1 MPALAN
7 PRWERFALALFAGLD
22 GKTRIERAQSTA
34 YLAAY
39 PNCKPGNSAQ
49 SAASQLLR
57 RIKPITERVRELQA
71 EQSAKIQKKIDLSR
85 ERVGRRLDLASQM
98 AERQENPNG
107 IATAELGIAKVFHHI
122 KDDNNDT
129 DHIDFNSAQSMQDIG
144 RKLLQSVGFASP
156 DDVSIQAAIELN
168 DTFIDGLQQIHQ
180 RAQGFTLDQDEE

>member
-168 DTFIDGLQQIHQ
+168 DTFIDSLQQIHQ

>member
-39 PNCKPGNSAQ
+39 PNCKPGNSAEA
-49 SAASQLLR
+49 AASQLLR
-57 RIKPITERVRELQA
+57 RIKPITERIRELQA

-107 IATAELGIAKVFHHI
+107 IATAELGIAKVFHRI
-122 KDDNNDT
+122 EERIEEREENKL
-129 DHIDFNSAQSMQDIG
+129 DFQSAQSLHEIG
-144 RKLLQSVGFASP
+144 ERLLQSVGFREP
-156 DDVSIQAAIELN
+156 DDVSIQAAIEAN
-168 DTFIDGLQQIHQ
+168 DTLIATLEAIRDA
-180 RAQGFTLDQDEE
+180 AQGLTIE

>member
-7 PRWERFALALFAGLD
+7 PRWERFALALFAALH
-22 GKTRIERAQSTA
+22 GKTRIDPPQPTA

-39 PNCKPGNSAQ
+39 PNCKPGNSAEA
-49 SAASQLLR
+49 AASQLLR

-107 IATAELGIAKVFHHI
+107 IATAELGIARVFHSI
-122 KDDNNDT
+122 RDT
-129 DHIDFNSAQSMQDIG
+129 DDYNTAKSMTDIG
-144 RKLLQSVGFASP
+144 RKLLQSVGFKDP
-156 DDVSIQAAIELN
+156 DDVSISAAIEAN
-168 DTFIDGLQQIHQ
+168 DGFIAQLMQIRD
-180 RAQGFTLDQDEE
+180 RAQTLTLEHEDS